1 MDTTSSEPIHS
12 VGTAGRSTLNTMSD
26 TDQPGTGTPGAPTA
40 PVLPPEPARPAY
52 VAPGEPSFFDRVL
65 GMRAVIAVALASLII
80 GGLSGFILGE
90 HTNGNDQHFGP
101 GGFRGGP
108 QGGFPQQ
115 GQQPFPGQPMR

>member
-1 MDTTSSEPIHS
+1 
-12 VGTAGRSTLNTMSD
+12 MSD
-26 TDQPGTGTPGAPTA
+26 TEQPGTGTPVTQTA
-40 PVLPPEPARPAY
+40 TPGLPAQPARPAY
-52 VAPGEPSFFDRVL
+52 AAPERQSFFDRVVE
-65 GMRAVIAVALASLII
+65 MRAVIAVALAALII

-90 HTNGNDQHFGP
+90 HTNGGDQHFGP